1 MELRGK
7 SLRAAAAICSLS
19 GFLLLGYDQG
29 LMSGIVGAEN
39 AFARDFNHPSTS
51 TQGTI
56 TAIYDIGCVVGSIL
70 SFYIGDKLGRRKM
83 ILAGG
88 SIMIIG
94 TIILAS
100 SFTIAQLIV
109 GRIVT
114 GIGNG
119 INSSTIPVFQSEM
132 AKAEN
137 RGRLLC
143 GQGTVTIAGLCI
155 AYWLDYGTSFHDG
168 SFQWRFPMAFQA
180 AFAILLVACIP
191 FVTDTPR
198 WLIFVGREDEGLE
211 ILARLNDLPLQHPD
225 VEEQRKYIEASVRQE
240 SEGGDFRFKELFTT
254 GKIGNLRRIC
264 ITIAIMFMQQ
274 FTGSN
279 MINYYAPV
287 VYTNTMDL
295 SRNTSLILG
304 GCTSLTYL
312 VGSIIP
318 LFTID
323 KFGRRTLL
331 MFSSTGLCICF
342 VIVSILLSNQTLP
355 RAYGACAMVFLFQIF
370 LGIGFLPVPWFY
382 PSEINTT
389 RLRSRGMAIG
399 SAFNWLAVFIIVE
412 ITPIAIE
419 NIGWKTFIIFA
430 VFNGC
435 WTPIVYFFFPETANL
450 ELEDIDHIFDR
461 GGITGGVFRT
471 KGITVSPGQHK
482 TIVEATLMDDD
493 EKLKDITHNEDDD
506 SIA

>member
-1 MELRGK
+1 MQLRGFA
-7 SLRAAAAICSLS
+7 LRTAAAVCSLS

-39 AFARDFNHPSTS
+39 RFAEDFNNPSTS
-51 TQGTI
+51 TQGTV
-56 TAIYDIGCVVGSIL
+56 TAIYDIGCVVGSII
-70 SFYIGDKLGRRKM
+70 SFMIGDKLGRRKM
-83 ILAGG
+83 IFLGG
-88 SIMIIG
+88 FTMIIG
-94 TIILAS
+94 TVILAS
-100 SFTIAQLIV
+100 SFSIAQLIV

-137 RGRLLC
+137 RGKLLC

-155 AYWLDYGTSFHDG
+155 AYWLDYGTSFYES
-168 SFQWRFPMAFQA
+168 SFQWRFPMAFQGF
-180 AFAILLVACIP
+180 FAIFLIACIP

-198 WLIFVGREDEGLE
+198 WLIYTQREEEGLE
-211 ILARLNDLPLQHPD
+211 ILSRLNDLPPDHPD
-225 VEEQRKYIEASVRQE
+225 VLEQKRYIEASVRQE
-240 SEGGDFRFKELFTT
+240 SEGGAFKAKELFTT
-254 GKIGNLRRIC
+254 GKIGNFRRIC
-264 ITIAIMFMQQ
+264 ITVGIMFMQQ

-279 MINYYAPV
+279 MINYYAPI
-287 VYTNTMDL
+287 VYRNTMDL

-312 VGSIIP
+312 AGSIIP

-331 MFSSTGLCICF
+331 MFSSTGLCVCF
-342 VIVSILLSNQTLP
+342 VIVCILLSNTTLP
-355 RAYGACAMVFLFQIF
+355 RAYGACAMVFLFQVF

-461 GGITGGVFRT
+461 GGITGGVFHCR
-471 KGITVSPGQHK
+471 GHTVTPGSHK
-482 TIVEATLMDDD
+482 TLVEATLMEDE
-493 EKLKDITHNEDDD
+493 EKLQDLVYKD
-506 SIA
+506 

>member
-1 MELRGK
+1 MVKNIQLKGK
-7 SLRAAAAICSLS
+7 SLRVAAAVCSLS

-29 LMSGIVGAEN
+29 LMSGIVGAN
-39 AFARDFNHPSTS
+39 NRFAEDFNYPNTG

-56 TAIYDIGCVVGSIL
+56 TAIYDIGCVVGSII

-83 ILAGG
+83 ILIGG
-88 SIMIIG
+88 STMIVG

-100 SFTIAQLIV
+100 SFSIAQLIV

-119 INSSTIPVFQSEM
+119 VNSSTIPVFQSEM
-132 AKAEN
+132 AKAKN

-155 AYWLDYGTSFHDG
+155 AYWLDYGTSFTLS

-180 AFAILLVACIP
+180 FFAVLLVACIP

-198 WLIFVGREDEGLE
+198 WLIFVERKEEGLE
-211 ILARLNDLPLQHPD
+211 ILSRLNELPLDHPE
-225 VEEQRKYIEASVRQE
+225 VEEQRKYIELSVQQE
-240 SEGGDFRFKELFTT
+240 AEGGVFQAKELFTT
-254 GKIGNLRRIC
+254 GKIGNFRRIC

-287 VYTNTMDL
+287 VYTNTMNL

-323 KFGRRTLL
+323 KFGRRSLL

-355 RAYGACAMVFLFQIF
+355 RAHGACAMIFLFQVF
-370 LGIGFLPVPWFY
+370 LGIGYLPVPWFY

-399 SAFNWLAVFIIVE
+399 SASNWLAVFIIVE

-450 ELEDIDHIFDR
+450 ELEDIDHIFDM
-461 GGITGGVFRT
+461 GGITGGVYKSR
-471 KGITVSPGQHK
+471 GVTVTPGSHQ
-482 TIVEATLMDDD
+482 TIVEATLMNDD
-493 EKLKDITHNEDDD
+493 EKLQELVFHKE
-506 SIA
+506 